1 MEKLLQRPRM
11 SGSLTPLSL
20 YGGPDL
26 YLDASS
32 RADLGAYLHQQP
44 DATPDELRVWL
55 AALGGPAVSLATMG
69 RMD

>member
-1 MEKLLQRPRM
+1 M

-32 RADLGAYLHQQP
+32 RADLGGAYLHQQP

-55 AALGGPAVSLATMG
+55 AALGGSAMNSATTGRAVQH
-69 RMD
+69 MDWR